1 MGSRMVG
8 WSLAVLLALGVSS
21 AACRKKTPYQRAT
34 HLLEVAHEGFRKGDL
49 EAGLKALHEGVDA
62 LGDRYVSPNV
72 VDDTGL
78 ELTLADVTE
87 SQGMLGAAYAKRRAA
102 LEERVAMCEQKP
114 GCKEAP

>member
-8 WSLAVLLALGVSS
+8 WSLAVLLALGASS
-21 AACRKKTPYQRAT
+21 SACRKKTPYERAT
-34 HLLEVAHEGFRKGDL
+34 HSLEVAHEGFKKGDL
-49 EAGLKALHEGVDA
+49 EAGLKALHEGLDA
-62 LGDRYVSPNV
+62 LGDRYATPGV

-78 ELTLADVTE
+78 ALTMADVTE
-87 SQGMLGAAYAKRRAA
+87 SQGMLGAAYAKRRAV